1 MKLSLILVLLFFQQN
16 IFENLKK
23 EYIDKGLVK
32 FEHHS
37 FPLDLAAL
45 NAEIIIRCHTNN
57 NKKFQL
63 LGEIYKKQ
71 NQWAVGSDINKIND
85 LIKKVGSDFDLTEE
99 KMNACLENNDVQAI
113 VIICEG
119 RTFIAGA
126 DISEFGKEPKGPSLF
141 EVQDV
146 MENSPKPI
154 IAAIH
159 GTALGGGLE
168 VALTCH
174 YRIAVPSAK
183 CGLPEVNLGLLPGAG
198 GTQRLPRIVGAQK
211 ALVMMTSGEHVPAN
225 KCHEMGLVD
234 EMANEN
240 QLAEDAIVFAN
251 KIVSEGRPLV
261 KVRDAD
267 EKIKSDKG
275 NDALF
280 SDFRKSISRKTRGFL
295 APEYNIQCIE
305 AAVNLPFEEGMK
317 VEQDLFMKLMTGS
330 QSAAQRYMFFAQRQ
344 VTKIPDIEK
353 ETPLIDINSVGVIG
367 AGTMGGG
374 ISMNFANAGIPV
386 TIVEQSQE
394 RLDKGLGIIRKNY
407 ENTAAKGRITSEQVE
422 ERMSLINGQ
431 TSIESLDSQD
441 LIIEAVFENMDL
453 KKDIFKQLDSI
464 CKEGAILASNTS
476 ALDVNEIADVT
487 SRPEDVIGLH
497 FFSPANVMKLLEI
510 VRGDKTSKSV
520 VASSL
525 AVAKRI
531 QKIAAVVG
539 VCPGFVGNRILAQRQ
554 REANKLILEGAL
566 PWDIDDALFD
576 FGFPMGPFAMS
587 DLAGLDIGWNK
598 ETSNGETLRDVLC
611 EAGRLGQKSG
621 KGFYV
626 YDENRN
632 KSPDSEVEAL
642 IRKFGEE
649 RQIQMRDI
657 SKEEILQRCLYPMIN
672 EGFKILEEG
681 MAIRASDID
690 IVWTNGYGWPVYEGG
705 PMFYGNLIGYDK
717 ILDWLKNAEKE
728 LGPEFKPSE
737 YLERVVAE
745 KINIL

>member
-1 MKLSLILVLLFFQQN
+1 MTVINEVTNLEVKDEVAVITLNSPPVNALSANVR
-16 IFENLKK
+16 E
-23 EYIDKGLVK
+23 GLNNGVSAAIEDSSVK
-32 FEHHS
+32 S
-37 FPLDLAAL
+37 
-45 NAEIIIRCHTNN
+45 
-57 NKKFQL
+57 
-63 LGEIYKKQ
+63 
-71 NQWAVGSDINKIND
+71 
-85 LIKKVGSDFDLTEE
+85 
-99 KMNACLENNDVQAI
+99 I

-126 DISEFGKEPKGPSLF
+126 DITEFGQAPKGPSLY
-141 EVQDV
+141 EVQD
-146 MENSPKPI
+146 MIENSPKPVV
-154 IAAIH
+154 AAIH

-198 GTQRLPRIVGAQK
+198 GTQRLPRIVGAPK
-211 ALVMMTSGEHVPAN
+211 ALIMMTSGEHVPAN
-225 KCHEMGLVD
+225 QCHDMGLVD
-234 EMANEN
+234 EMADEANLEG
-240 QLAEDAIVFAN
+240 DAIQFAN
-251 KIVSEGRPLV
+251 RIVSEGKPLV

-280 SDFRKSISRKTRGFL
+280 ADFRKSILRKTRGFL

-353 ETPLIDINSVGVIG
+353 ETPLKEIGSVGVIG

-374 ISMNFANAGIPV
+374 ISMNFANVGIPV
-386 TIVEQSQE
+386 TIIEQSQE
-394 RLDKGLGIIRKNY
+394 RLDKGIGIIRKNY

-431 TSIESLDSQD
+431 TSIEALSTQD

-453 KKDIFKQLDSI
+453 KKDIFKQLDNI

-487 SRPEDVIGLH
+487 NRPEDVIGLH

-598 ETSNGETLRDVLC
+598 ETSNSETLRDVLC

-632 KSPDSEVEAL
+632 KSPDPEVEAL
-642 IRKFGEE
+642 IKKFGEE
-649 RQIQMRDI
+649 RQIQMRDV
-657 SKEEILQRCLYPMIN
+657 SKEEILERCLYPMIN

-705 PMFYGNLIGYDK
+705 PMFYGNLVGYDK
-717 ILDWLKNAEKE
+717 VLAWLQNAEKE
-728 LGPEFKPSE
+728 LGPEFKPSA

>member
-1 MKLSLILVLLFFQQN
+1 MPTINEVTSLEIKDSVAVLTLNSPPVNALSANVR
-16 IFENLKK
+16 E
-23 EYIDKGLVK
+23 GLNNGVSAAIEDESVK
-32 FEHHS
+32 S
-37 FPLDLAAL
+37 
-45 NAEIIIRCHTNN
+45 
-57 NKKFQL
+57 
-63 LGEIYKKQ
+63 
-71 NQWAVGSDINKIND
+71 
-85 LIKKVGSDFDLTEE
+85 
-99 KMNACLENNDVQAI
+99 I

-126 DISEFGKEPKGPSLF
+126 DITEFGQAPKGPSLYD
-141 EVQDV
+141 VQD
-146 MENSPKPI
+146 MIENSPKPV

-211 ALVMMTSGEHVPAN
+211 ALVMMTSGEHVPASQ
-225 KCHEMGLVD
+225 CHEMGLVD
-234 EMANEN
+234 EMAEEGA
-240 QLAEDAIVFAN
+240 LESDAIKFAN
-251 KIVSEGRPLV
+251 QIVSEGKPLV

-267 EKIKSDKG
+267 EKIKSDRG

-280 SDFRKSISRKTRGFL
+280 ADFRKSILRKTRGFL

-317 VEQDLFMKLMTGS
+317 VEQELFMKLMSGS

-353 ETPLIDINSVGVIG
+353 ETPLKEINSVGVIG

-386 TIVEQSQE
+386 TIIEQSQE
-394 RLDKGLGIIRKNY
+394 RLDKGIGIIRKNY
-407 ENTAAKGRITSEQVE
+407 ENTAAKGRISSEQVE
-422 ERMSLINGQ
+422 ERMALIDGQ
-431 TSIESLDSQD
+431 TSIDSLNSQD

-453 KKDIFKQLDSI
+453 KKDIFKQLDTI

-487 SRPEDVIGLH
+487 NRPEDVIGLH

-531 QKIAAVVG
+531 EKIAAVVG

-632 KSPDSEVEAL
+632 KSPDPEVEAL

-657 SKEEILQRCLYPMIN
+657 SKEEILERCLYPMIN

-705 PMFYGNLIGYDK
+705 PMFYGNLVGYDK
-717 ILDWLKNAEKE
+717 VLSWLQNAEKE
-728 LGPEFKPSE
+728 LGPEFKPSA
-737 YLERVVAE
+737 YLEKVVSE

>member
-1 MKLSLILVLLFFQQN
+1 MPTINEVTTLEVKDNVAVLTLNSPPVNALSANVREGLNNGVSAA
-16 IFENLKK
+16 
-23 EYIDKGLVK
+23 IDDESVK
-32 FEHHS
+32 S
-37 FPLDLAAL
+37 
-45 NAEIIIRCHTNN
+45 
-57 NKKFQL
+57 
-63 LGEIYKKQ
+63 
-71 NQWAVGSDINKIND
+71 
-85 LIKKVGSDFDLTEE
+85 
-99 KMNACLENNDVQAI
+99 I
-113 VIICEG
+113 VIVCEG

-126 DISEFGKEPKGPSLF
+126 DITEFGQAPKGPSLY
-141 EVQDV
+141 EVQD
-146 MENSPKPI
+146 MIENSPKPVV
-154 IAAIH
+154 AAIH

-225 KCHEMGLVD
+225 KCYEMGLVD

-240 QLAEDAIVFAN
+240 QLEEDAIVFAN

-280 SDFRKSISRKTRGFL
+280 SDFRKAISRKTRGFL

-353 ETPLIDINSVGVIG
+353 ETPLKDINSVGVIG

-487 SRPEDVIGLH
+487 ARPEDVIGLH
-497 FFSPANVMKLLEI
+497 FFSPANIMKLLEI

>member
-1 MKLSLILVLLFFQQN
+1 MPTINEVTTLEVKDEVAVLTLNSPPVNALSANVREGLNNGISDA
-16 IFENLKK
+16 LK
-23 EYIDKGLVK
+23 DDSVK
-32 FEHHS
+32 S
-37 FPLDLAAL
+37 
-45 NAEIIIRCHTNN
+45 
-57 NKKFQL
+57 
-63 LGEIYKKQ
+63 
-71 NQWAVGSDINKIND
+71 
-85 LIKKVGSDFDLTEE
+85 
-99 KMNACLENNDVQAI
+99 I
-113 VIICEG
+113 VIICNG

-126 DISEFGKEPKGPSLF
+126 DITEFGQAPKGPSLY
-141 EVQDV
+141 EVQD
-146 MENSPKPI
+146 MIENSTKPV

-174 YRIAVPSAK
+174 YRIAVPTAK

-198 GTQRLPRIVGAQK
+198 GTQRLPRIVGAKK

-225 KCHEMGLVD
+225 QCFEMGLVD
-234 EMANEN
+234 ELANE
-240 QLAEDAIVFAN
+240 AELENDAISFAN

-275 NDALF
+275 NDELF
-280 SDFRKSISRKTRGFL
+280 SEFRKSILRKTRGFL
-295 APEYNIQCIE
+295 APESNIQCVE
-305 AAVNLPFEEGMK
+305 AAVNLPFEEGIK
-317 VEQDLFMKLMTGS
+317 VEQDLFIKLMTGS
-330 QSAAQRYMFFAQRQ
+330 QSAAQRYIFFAQRQ

-353 ETPLIDINSVGVIG
+353 ETPLKEINSVGVIG

-374 ISMNFANAGIPV
+374 ISMNFANVGIPV
-386 TIVEQSQE
+386 TIIEQSQE

-407 ENTAAKGRITSEQVE
+407 ENTASKGRITNEQVE
-422 ERMSLINGQ
+422 ERMALINGQ
-431 TSIESLDSQD
+431 TSLDALDSQD

-453 KKDIFKQLDSI
+453 KKDIFKQLDGI
-464 CKEGAILASNTS
+464 CKDGAILASNTS
-476 ALDVNEIADVT
+476 ALDVNEIAAET

-497 FFSPANVMKLLEI
+497 FFSPANVM
-510 VRGDKTSKSV
+510 
-520 VASSL
+520 SSL
-525 AVAKRI
+525 AIAKKI

-632 KSPDSEVEAL
+632 KSPDPEEEAL
-642 IRKFGEE
+642 NKKFGED
-649 RQIQMRDI
+649 RQIQMREV

-705 PMFYGNLIGYDK
+705 PMFYGNLVGYDK
-717 ILDWLKNAEKE
+717 VLDWLQKAEKE
-728 LGPEFKPSE
+728 LGPEFKPSP